1 MLMDELNIIH
11 IFCGLIT
18 TYVIYRFMNMF
29 LTDSVYD
36 KVIELLSYV
45 VYFLLALVCHFFIH
59 IPIIMLIYNIF
70 FFLILSLN
78 YKADFKQ
85 RILAVIYIYSILF
98 IIEMLVA
105 AVSGYIHFPFD
116 SDSKYT
122 SIFGEIANQLIGLIT
137 VYLISTKRQVREN
150 VNFPMIYWLCIIAMP
165 LFSLY
170 FLVLVFHLGNLKRIY
185 MILYTLF
192 LLIINF
198 SIMVLYDLVLKSMTE
213 HTRGLLL
220 EQQNKY
226 YERQFDLM
234 KASAKV
240 TDSLQH
246 DLNKH
251 LISVRSYLK
260 SRQIDDAINYIDK
273 MVNIYFENLGDLSKT
288 GNAIIDSILN
298 IKLQEA
304 KNKDIIVTTKLQ
316 IPENLSIDS
325 FDITVI
331 LGNIIDNAIEAAS
344 ESIAYKKL
352 NIIMLYN
359 RRRILVK
366 VENTYS
372 GRIVI
377 KQGELQTTK
386 SDSITHGIGL
396 QNVKHVVER
405 YAGTMDISYDNIW
418 FKACVM
424 LYI

>member
-45 VYFLLALVCHFFIH
+45 VYFLLALVCYFFIH

-170 FLVLVFHLGNLKRIY
+170 FLVLVFHLGNVKRIY

-405 YAGTMDISYDNIW
+405 YAGTIDISYDNIW

>member
-45 VYFLLALVCHFFIH
+45 VYFLLGLVCYFFIH

-170 FLVLVFHLGNLKRIY
+170 FLVLVFHLGNVKRIY
-185 MILYTLF
+185 MILCTLF

-273 MVNIYFENLGDLSKT
+273 MVNINFGNLGDLSKT

-344 ESIAYKKL
+344 ESIADKKL

>member
-1 MLMDELNIIH
+1 MDELNIIH

-45 VYFLLALVCHFFIH
+45 VYFLLGLVCYFFIH

-170 FLVLVFHLGNLKRIY
+170 FLVLVFHLGNVKRIY
-185 MILYTLF
+185 MILCTLF

-273 MVNIYFENLGDLSKT
+273 MVNINFGNLGDLSKT

-325 FDITVI
+325 
-331 LGNIIDNAIEAAS
+331 
-344 ESIAYKKL
+344 L
-352 NIIMLYN
+352 NIHPRGLWDFLDCLLCMGFLERTGTGETSIYSNSAEADKYLNKKVHSMLVAYWN
-359 RRRILVK
+359 
-366 VENTYS
+366 
-372 GRIVI
+372 
-377 KQGELQTTK
+377 LQT
-386 SDSITHGIGL
+386 L
-396 QNVKHVVER
+396 V
-405 YAGTMDISYDNIW
+405 
-418 FKACVM
+418 
-424 LYI
+424 

>member
-45 VYFLLALVCHFFIH
+45 VYFLLALVCYFFIH

-170 FLVLVFHLGNLKRIY
+170 FLVLVFHLGNVKRIY

-386 SDSITHGIGL
+386 SDSITHGMGL

>member
-1 MLMDELNIIH
+1 M
-11 IFCGLIT
+11 
-18 TYVIYRFMNMF
+18 
-29 LTDSVYD
+29 
-36 KVIELLSYV
+36 
-45 VYFLLALVCHFFIH
+45 
-59 IPIIMLIYNIF
+59 
-70 FFLILSLN
+70 ILSLN

-170 FLVLVFHLGNLKRIY
+170 FLVLVFHLGNVKRIY

-405 YAGTMDISYDNIW
+405 YAGTIDISYDNIW

>member
-1 MLMDELNIIH
+1 
-11 IFCGLIT
+11 
-18 TYVIYRFMNMF
+18 MNMF

-45 VYFLLALVCHFFIH
+45 VYFLLGLVCYFFIH

-170 FLVLVFHLGNLKRIY
+170 FLVLVFHLGNVKRIY
-185 MILYTLF
+185 MILCTLF

-273 MVNIYFENLGDLSKT
+273 MVNINFGNLGDLSKT

-344 ESIAYKKL
+344 ESIADKKL

>member
-45 VYFLLALVCHFFIH
+45 VYFLLGLVCYFFIH

-170 FLVLVFHLGNLKRIY
+170 FLVLVFHLGNVKRIY
-185 MILYTLF
+185 MILCTLF

-273 MVNIYFENLGDLSKT
+273 MVNINFGNLGDLSKT

-325 FDITVI
+325 
-331 LGNIIDNAIEAAS
+331 
-344 ESIAYKKL
+344 L
-352 NIIMLYN
+352 NIHPRGLWDFLDCLLCMGFLERTGTGETSIYSNSAEADKYLNKKVHSMLVAYWN
-359 RRRILVK
+359 
-366 VENTYS
+366 
-372 GRIVI
+372 
-377 KQGELQTTK
+377 LQT
-386 SDSITHGIGL
+386 L
-396 QNVKHVVER
+396 V
-405 YAGTMDISYDNIW
+405 
-418 FKACVM
+418 
-424 LYI
+424 

>member
-1 MLMDELNIIH
+1 MDELNIIH

-45 VYFLLALVCHFFIH
+45 VYFLLGLVCYFFIH

-170 FLVLVFHLGNLKRIY
+170 FLVLVFHLGNVKRIY
-185 MILYTLF
+185 MILCTLF

-273 MVNIYFENLGDLSKT
+273 MVNINFGNLGDLSKT

-344 ESIAYKKL
+344 ESIADKKL

>member
-1 MLMDELNIIH
+1 
-11 IFCGLIT
+11 
-18 TYVIYRFMNMF
+18 
-29 LTDSVYD
+29 
-36 KVIELLSYV
+36 
-45 VYFLLALVCHFFIH
+45 
-59 IPIIMLIYNIF
+59 
-70 FFLILSLN
+70 
-78 YKADFKQ
+78 
-85 RILAVIYIYSILF
+85 
-98 IIEMLVA
+98 
-105 AVSGYIHFPFD
+105 
-116 SDSKYT
+116 
-122 SIFGEIANQLIGLIT
+122 
-137 VYLISTKRQVREN
+137 
-150 VNFPMIYWLCIIAMP
+150 
-165 LFSLY
+165 
-170 FLVLVFHLGNLKRIY
+170 
-185 MILYTLF
+185 
-192 LLIINF
+192 
-198 SIMVLYDLVLKSMTE
+198 MVLYDLVLKSMTE

-405 YAGTMDISYDNIW
+405 YAGTIDISYDNIW

>member
-45 VYFLLALVCHFFIH
+45 VYFLLALVCYFFIH

-170 FLVLVFHLGNLKRIY
+170 FLVLVFHLGNVKRIY

>member
-1 MLMDELNIIH
+1 
-11 IFCGLIT
+11 
-18 TYVIYRFMNMF
+18 MNMF

-45 VYFLLALVCHFFIH
+45 VYFLLALVCYFFIH

-170 FLVLVFHLGNLKRIY
+170 FLVLVFHLGNVKRIY